1 MTITVYVYSKCSTC
15 QKALQ
20 FLKQHH
26 ISFQQKEITSTP
38 PSLPELKQMLRFYK
52 NDIKK
57 LFNTSGILY
66 REMQLTSRLPNMN
79 ESEALNLLNKEG
91 MLVKRPFLLGESVGL
106 VGFRE
111 AEWITAL
118 KISQTK

>member
-20 FLKQHH
+20 FLKQHRL
-26 ISFQQKEITSTP
+26 SFQQKEITLTP
-38 PSLPELKQMLRFYK
+38 PSLEELKQMLRFYK

-66 REMQLTSRLPNMN
+66 REMQLSSKLPDMS
-79 ESEALNLLNKEG
+79 ESEALHLLTTEG
-91 MLVKRPFLLGESVGL
+91 MLVKRPFLLGNDVGL

-111 AEWITAL
+111 AQWMTAL
-118 KISQTK
+118 KISLPK